1 MSRARKISTDL
12 RHVAT
17 LAGTTAAVVEGAAI
31 AAEKAKS
38 VTDHLSAD
46 HGADSGPTVD
56 VAEVA
61 KCRGKKK
68 LFVLLLILVRPPYAG
83 ADALAGGCEP
93 VPPGRVF
100 AKTDPAKPP
109 RLLWKAGIMELD

>member
-68 LFVLLLILVRPPYAG
+68 LFVLLLILVLGGIGVVIWKKRSAQDENVADLRDEARFAG
-83 ADALAGGCEP
+83 SMP
-93 VPPGRVF
+93 
-100 AKTDPAKPP
+100 
-109 RLLWKAGIMELD
+109 

>member
-1 MSRARKISTDL
+1 MSKARKISTDL

-38 VTDHLSAD
+38 VTDHLGAD
-46 HGADSGPTVD
+46 HGADSGPSVD

-61 KCRGKKK
+61 KCKGKKK
-68 LFVLLLILVRPPYAG
+68 LFVLLLILVLGGVGVAIWKKRSAQDENVADLRDEARFAG
-83 ADALAGGCEP
+83 SMP
-93 VPPGRVF
+93 
-100 AKTDPAKPP
+100 
-109 RLLWKAGIMELD
+109 